1 MKTSTLV
8 LLAVLTACTGAA
20 QAQTP
25 PRGDG
30 PPAGYGPGMMGGY
43 GSGYGPGMM
52 GGYGRGGMMGGYGP
66 GDGQAYGPGYGP
78 GMMGGYGRGGMM
90 GGYGSGYGQG
100 YGPGYGRGMM
110 GGYGGGM
117 MGYGMMGYGG
127 PLHLLDLSE
136 QQLAKINQIQ
146 DEMRRKNWGV
156 MGKLQDERAHMRDLF
171 SADKR
176 DPGAIGKQA
185 MKIADLR
192 RQLLEAAV
200 DAHNRIEALLTKEQK
215 DQLRSYRRRGWM
227 MGND

>member
-8 LLAVLTACTGAA
+8 LLAALTACTGAA

-90 GGYGSGYGQG
+90 G
-100 YGPGYGRGMM
+100 
-110 GGYGGGM
+110 YGG
-117 MGYGMMGYGG
+117 
-127 PLHLLDLSE
+127 LLDLNE
-136 QQLAKINQIQ
+136 QQLAKIDQIQ
-146 DEMRRKNWGV
+146 DETRRKNWSV
-156 MGKLQDERAHMRDLF
+156 MGKLQDEQAHMRDLF

-176 DPGAIGKQA
+176 DPAAIGKQA
-185 MKIADLR
+185 MKIAELR
-192 RQLLEAAV
+192 RQLLEASV
-200 DAHNRIEALLTKEQK
+200 EAHNRIEALLTKEQK